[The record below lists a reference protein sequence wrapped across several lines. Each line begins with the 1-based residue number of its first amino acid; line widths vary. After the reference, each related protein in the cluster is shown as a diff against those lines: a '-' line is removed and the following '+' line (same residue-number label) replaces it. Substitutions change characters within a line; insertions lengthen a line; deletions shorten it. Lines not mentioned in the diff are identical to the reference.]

1 MHGAKPSPSPLD
13 MLKRHW
19 HSSVSVKA
27 VDLQTRQAEALDGA
41 DLLALVSC

>member
-1 MHGAKPSPSPLD
+1 MEPSP
-13 MLKRHW
+13 RHLPW
-19 HSSVSVKA
+19 TCENAMWPSSVSVKA